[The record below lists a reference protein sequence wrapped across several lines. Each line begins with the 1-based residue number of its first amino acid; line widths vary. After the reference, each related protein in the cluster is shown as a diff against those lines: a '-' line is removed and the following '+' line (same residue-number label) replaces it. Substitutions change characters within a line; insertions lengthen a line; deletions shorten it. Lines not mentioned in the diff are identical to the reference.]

1 MTKRR
6 YDRWTPERTARAA
19 FLAGRGH
26 SHAEIAAD
34 PAIDASEP
42 SVKMMLSRVGVT
54 MMGGSSGDYAIRL
67 PPSTMK
73 TFEDAGRA
81 RQMTTDK
88 AFREAMRTLASDK
101 SLLDNVFDDGVTT
114 P

>member
-1 MTKRR
+1 
-6 YDRWTPERTARAA
+6 
-19 FLAGRGH
+19 
-26 SHAEIAAD
+26 
-34 PAIDASEP
+34 
-42 SVKMMLSRVGVT
+42 MLSRIGLST
-54 MMGGSSGDYAIRL
+54 IGEAGGDYAIRL

>member
-42 SVKMMLSRVGVT
+42 SVK